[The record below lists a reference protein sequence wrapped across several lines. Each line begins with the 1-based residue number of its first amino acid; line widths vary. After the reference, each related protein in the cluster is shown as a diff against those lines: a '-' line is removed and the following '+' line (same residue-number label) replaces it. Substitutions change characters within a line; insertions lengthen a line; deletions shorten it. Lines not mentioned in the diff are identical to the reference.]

1 MSQACKEN
9 ELTNEDVDSVL
20 DGRFSNPSL
29 LQFWLSFS
37 ASAKIF
43 LSNSNSNWKL
53 LRGISPTCGDN

>member
-1 MSQACKEN
+1 VEN
-9 ELTNEDVDSVL
+9 EPTDGDGDADPIAL

-29 LQFWLSFS
+29 LQFWMSFS

-43 LSNSNSNWKL
+43 LSTSKSNWKL